1 VDEATQA
8 RVVHEVAGLAD
19 LVPEDVEL
27 GYHLCYGLLD
37 LLGVITRSARP
48 CRQARRM
55 LWIANLRGWG
65 QPNRAFGRCHHWRAG
80 RERAP

>member
-19 LVPEDVEL
+19 LGPEDIEL
-27 GYHLCYGLLD
+27 GYHLCCGLLD
-37 LLGVITRSARP
+37 LLGGDHPVGSP

-55 LWIANLRGWG
+55 LWIANFRGWG